1 MKLLPRSLYGRLV
14 LLSLVATLAAL
25 VFAAFAIGTILERFV
40 TAGLDDRL
48 DAQIALLATAV
59 RPDGSIDPARA
70 PVAAPYDDPDSGW
83 GWRIT
88 APHGALASPVPP
100 QAEGEELLPAPP
112 PRLRDHG
119 REDEGDHHFRTGPR
133 PFDLHGTNGR
143 IRHARLLT
151 IATDAGPATIVA
163 AAPRSIVARP
173 IRAAMPPLLG
183 SLALLGVALA
193 LATLVQLRLGLRPL
207 GRLRESIAAIRAG
220 AAQRLPD
227 DQPTELAPLATE
239 LNALLDQ
246 NAAQLASARGHVA
259 NLAHGLKTPLATL
272 AVALREPGRDPD
284 GSLAAE
290 VARIDG
296 AIRHH
301 LGRARAGVPG
311 GATRQRTTLA
321 PAVAALAAALARIHA
336 DRGIAFTADV
346 PPDLVLAINAQDLDE
361 LLGNLLDNG
370 WRWATQ
376 TLRLTATA
384 AGATATI
391 TIADDGPGIP
401 APARATAVEPGRR
414 LDESGDGHGFGL
426 SIARELAE
434 LHGGSL
440 ALGEAPGGGLAAVV
454 TLPVAPVK

>member
-1 MKLLPRSLYGRLV
+1 MKLLPRSLYGRLA
-14 LLSLVATLAAL
+14 LLSVVATLAAL
-25 VFAAFAIGTILERFV
+25 AFAALAIGAILERFV

-59 RPDGSIDPARA
+59 RPDGSIDASRA
-70 PVAAPYDDPDSGW
+70 PIAAPYNDADSGW
-83 GWRIT
+83 GWRIV
-88 APHGALASPVPP
+88 APRGTLASPTPP
-100 QAEGEELLPAPP
+100 EAEGADLLPAPP
-112 PRLRDHG
+112 PRPHDDDADEARERHFDH
-119 REDEGDHHFRTGPR
+119 DPR
-133 PFDLHGTNGR
+133 PFDIRGANGR
-143 IRHARLLT
+143 IRHARRLT
-151 IATDAGPATIVA
+151 VATAAGPATIVA
-163 AAPRSIVARP
+163 AAPRGIVARP

-207 GRLRESIAAIRAG
+207 GRLRASIAAIRG
-220 AAQRLPD
+220 GTAQRLPD

-301 LGRARAGVPG
+301 LGRARAEVPG
-311 GATRQRTTLA
+311 GATRRRSALA
-321 PAVAALAAALARIHA
+321 PAVTALAAALARIHA
-336 DRGIAFTADV
+336 DRGVTFTADV
-346 PPDLVLAINAQDLDE
+346 PPDLLLAIDAQDLDE

-370 WRWATQ
+370 WRWAAHK
-376 TLRLTATA
+376 LSLTATA
-384 AGATATI
+384 AGAMATI

-401 APARATAVEPGRR
+401 AAARTAALEPGRR
-414 LDESGDGHGFGL
+414 LDEAGEGHGFGL

-434 LHGGSL
+434 LHGGAL

-454 TLPVAPVK
+454 TLPVASSA